1 MGLSY
6 QTDFSSYEPRFLNT
20 MKNFRELT
28 DQEKINRQP
37 DRIHIKSVA
46 QTGTLEQALKA
57 YGTTSDKLEELAIL
71 NGMQLNDQVTKGMLI
86 KTLGK

>member
-1 MGLSY
+1 MS
-6 QTDFSSYEPRFLNT
+6 
-20 MKNFRELT
+20 RE
-28 DQEKINRQP
+28 
-37 DRIHIKSVA
+37 A
-46 QTGTLEQALKA
+46 LEQALKA